1 LRFELGRIRRRLKPE
16 RLRSTLARRPDGV
29 LPFADEA
36 TLPPGTALLLDT
48 CVYIDA
54 AADRLPEHVAA
65 LLLRRV
71 LNHSTVCLGELAFGL
86 GALRPDDPRSRDN
99 AAALAET
106 IERIAGSGRI
116 VDPDAEAWV
125 TAGMLAGMLAR
136 LQGYRAE
143 QRRKALADALLLAT
157 ARKVGL
163 VLLTANL
170 ANLDPMLRLLPD
182 ARVAFYRSS

>member
-1 LRFELGRIRRRLKPE
+1 LPFELGRIRRRLKPE
-16 RLRSTLARRPDGV
+16 RHRSTLARRPDEV
-29 LPFADEA
+29 LPFADA
-36 TLPPGTALLLDT
+36 TTLPPGTGLLLDT

-54 AADRLPEHVAA
+54 AADRLPGDVAA
-65 LLLRRV
+65 LLLRCV
-71 LNHSTVCLGELAFGL
+71 LSHSAVCLGELAFGL

-99 AAALAET
+99 AAVLAET
-106 IERIAGSGRI
+106 LERIADSGRI
-116 VDPDAEAWV
+116 VEPDAEAWV

-157 ARKVGL
+157 ARKAGL

-170 ANLDPMLRLLPD
+170 ADLDPMLQLLPD